1 MSERI
6 REDLSDLLTY
16 NQLPLV
22 SRIYRGFLGTTHKL
36 SAIWPIVSFSPRSP
50 SLSVAAGRARPGRGY
65 FLLGLALAGPH
76 IFVRGRPVAW
86 PAVGQVGQAKSGHA
100 RYMAG
105 LALAGLWPD

>member
-1 MSERI
+1 M
-6 REDLSDLLTY
+6 LSSFNTICIND
-16 NQLPLV
+16 
-22 SRIYRGFLGTTHKL
+22 IYYIKIDEQCVEYIIYL
-36 SAIWPIVSFSPRSP
+36 I
-50 SLSVAAGRARPGRGY
+50 SVAAGRGY

-76 IFVRGRPVAW
+76 IFVRGWPVAW